1 MQVSVL
7 RNLLA
12 SEVTEMDL
20 GMIVDDIRNNQKLF
34 DKTNE
39 YRQILTS
46 GLKDDILKFKRK
58 HFQAFAPNA
67 LLFDGKARDNVIGLT
82 DLCFLDIDHIN
93 DSTQLDHAMALL
105 RKDKHV
111 VLAYKS
117 VSGNGIH
124 ILIRYK
130 VNGWNYP
137 PNRTQMNAEAMQN
150 RYKQV
155 FDRLTNEYQKN
166 LQLPI
171 DKQTN
176 NIECMCLI
184 SSDLD
189 AYYNPDAEQLMLAL

>member
-1 MQVSVL
+1 
-7 RNLLA
+7 
-12 SEVTEMDL
+12 MDL
-20 GMIVDDIRNNQKLF
+20 EMIVDEIRSNQKLF

-39 YRQILTS
+39 YRLILTS

-67 LLFDGKARDNVIGLT
+67 LLFDGKARDNVVGLT
-82 DLCFLDIDHIN
+82 DMCFLDIDHID

-117 VSGNGIH
+117 ISGNGIH

-130 VNGWNYP
+130 VVGWYYP
-137 PNRTQMNAEAMQN
+137 PNRTRMKTDTMQN

-176 NIECMCLI
+176 NIECLCLI
-184 SSDLD
+184 SSDSN
-189 AYYNPDAEQLMLAL
+189 AYYNPDAEPVMLTL